1 MNNYGRNSFKQKEN
15 PDERLNTSSYCLFS
29 IDEDQKI
36 DGIQRE
42 NNELKPKTTIIK
54 RDKNKFENSY
64 RLFPDINSSR
74 NENNARNDLYNKDN
88 NIISMSNN
96 QEKNNNQM
104 NDNNEFNIEDE
115 DNLGSNININNFQVK
130 NNNINSFNNN
140 IFLNERNIDNK
151 NIIFNNNN
159 KQNNYLSNNYN
170 NNFNFKIN
178 QNYINDLRIKNDNS
192 KKINLDVDKKDKKL
206 SQSCLMVNIDNNN
219 NNPNIKNNNN
229 KNVNNNI
236 RFKKSITGNF
246 KNLKQK
252 DIYKKNNDL
261 KKMEEYNDK
270 LNSGSL
276 MANIDK
282 MKNLNNMNSKTIPHM
297 KINKDVI
304 LKKNK
309 LSKEEIIKRE
319 KEEKERSNIREK
331 LKCYLCLGKIYQARM
346 CLNCKIMACEKCV
359 KNMIEKYGKCSN
371 CKKEATLENII
382 SMPFLDD
389 LTSYFI
395 NNVENQENQNNEQNI
410 NNIGNYK
417 NINKEDEDMKDEY
430 YSEPNKDNNMMSDIV
445 MNDENNNISFCDEH
459 IDKKSE
465 YYCLQCGKYLCSKC
479 LLFFN
484 QKSVEKHKDHLIL
497 TIMQLKH
504 YNLFDALAEFNKIC
518 KSRDDLEPIMKETS
532 YRIKKLEIKKN
543 RINEILESIKK
554 EINQKFDDEKM
565 KLKNILEKTKE
576 KKESIEN
583 SIESVPNSFNNII
596 QRNDLVQGKL
606 IFEDLKKINNKII
619 SKEEIEEKKEIKT
632 DLFIESYKIENIQLT
647 FPINGQYIEE
657 FNVINKDLDFIQGHP
672 CKLQINLLGG
682 NVNCSLLIN
691 VKKKF
696 YEENEPKF
704 YGHLEIINSSR
715 KVEFSIFQS
724 NIYSDEYQI
733 LTTEFNFSEIRDM
746 ISFDNNFYLTL
757 FVIKSYYK

>member
-1 MNNYGRNSFKQKEN
+1 
-15 PDERLNTSSYCLFS
+15 
-29 IDEDQKI
+29 
-36 DGIQRE
+36 
-42 NNELKPKTTIIK
+42 
-54 RDKNKFENSY
+54 
-64 RLFPDINSSR
+64 
-74 NENNARNDLYNKDN
+74 
-88 NIISMSNN
+88 
-96 QEKNNNQM
+96 
-104 NDNNEFNIEDE
+104 
-115 DNLGSNININNFQVK
+115 
-130 NNNINSFNNN
+130 
-140 IFLNERNIDNK
+140 
-151 NIIFNNNN
+151 
-159 KQNNYLSNNYN
+159 
-170 NNFNFKIN
+170 
-178 QNYINDLRIKNDNS
+178 
-192 KKINLDVDKKDKKL
+192 
-206 SQSCLMVNIDNNN
+206 
-219 NNPNIKNNNN
+219 
-229 KNVNNNI
+229 
-236 RFKKSITGNF
+236 
-246 KNLKQK
+246 
-252 DIYKKNNDL
+252 
-261 KKMEEYNDK
+261 MEEYNDK
-270 LNSGSL
+270 LSSGSL

-282 MKNLNNMNSKTIPHM
+282 MKNLNNMNSKTIPPK

-304 LKKNK
+304 LKNNK
-309 LSKEEIIKRE
+309 LNKEEIIKRE
-319 KEEKERSNIREK
+319 KEEKERSSIREK

-430 YSEPNKDNNMMSDIV
+430 YSEPNKDIHMMSDIV

-484 QKSVEKHKDHLIL
+484 QKSVEKHKNHLIL

-596 QRNDLVQGKL
+596 QRNDLIQGKL

-619 SKEEIEEKKEIKT
+619 SKEEIEEKKGIKT
-632 DLFIESYKIENIQLT
+632 DLFIESYRIENIQLT

-691 VKKKF
+691 VNKKF

-704 YGHLEIINSSR
+704 YGHLEITNSTR